1 MANTTAISVQLKLD
15 ALTAL
20 LPANITT
27 LKAAL
32 YFASATINQTT
43 TAYTTTGEA
52 TGSGYTAGGVAV
64 TAANAPVLSGTT
76 ACWTP
81 SASITFPSATIAAFD
96 TIMIYDTA
104 RANKVIAVWNIGTQ
118 SITGTSFV
126 ATMPANDAANAL
138 VRS

>member
-1 MANTTAISVQLKLD
+1 MSNTTSISIQLKLD

-20 LPANITT
+20 LPAGIST

-43 TAYTTTGEA
+43 TVYTTTGEA

-81 SASITFPSATIAAFD
+81 SASITFPAATIAAFD
-96 TIMIYDTA
+96 TVMIYDTA
-104 RANKVIAVWNIGTQ
+104 RANKVIAVWNVGAQ
-118 SITGTSFV
+118 SITGTAFAV
-126 ATMPANDAANAL
+126 TMPANDAANAL
-138 VRS
+138 IRS

>member
-1 MANTTAISVQLKLD
+1 MSNTTAVAAQFKLD

-20 LPANITT
+20 LPANIST

-32 YFASATINQTT
+32 YFASATINAST

-64 TAANAPVLSGTT
+64 TAANAPILSGNT

-81 SASITFPSATIAAFD
+81 SASITFPAATIAAFD

-104 RANKVIAVWNIGTQ
+104 RANKTVAVWNVGTQ
-118 SITGTSFV
+118 SLTGISFV
-126 ATMPANDAANAL
+126 ATMPVNDAANAL